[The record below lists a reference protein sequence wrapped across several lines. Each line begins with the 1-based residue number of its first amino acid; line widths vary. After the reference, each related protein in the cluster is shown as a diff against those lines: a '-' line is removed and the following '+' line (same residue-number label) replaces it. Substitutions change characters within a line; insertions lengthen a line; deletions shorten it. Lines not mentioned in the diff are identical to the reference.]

1 MTFTRDGRREMG
13 ETSPAKSARARREV
27 QLDTTPTSRPLYVPR
42 HVALIMDGNGR
53 WAQQRG
59 RPRTLGH
66 LEGAKA
72 VRRIVEHAR
81 REGVEFLTLYAF
93 SSDNW
98 NRPADEVSALMS
110 LFRRNLASETPRC
123 IENDIRLSVV
133 GRRDRLSPELCRAI
147 ESSERATTE
156 CDAMRLR
163 LAVDYSS
170 RDTLVRAA
178 KLLTISDS
186 SSTSG
191 PRDDFADA
199 IARASHDPGG
209 VPDVDLLIRTGGEQ
223 RLSDFLL
230 WECAYAELVFSRRM
244 WPEFSTT
251 DFDSAVD
258 EFRSRDRRFGGL
270 SKAAVGS

>member
-1 MTFTRDGRREMG
+1 VTLNTHLDAHRDSHRELHL
-13 ETSPAKSARARREV
+13 EAAP
-27 QLDTTPTSRPLYVPR
+27 RPLFIPR
-42 HVALIMDGNGR
+42 HVAVIMDGNGR

-72 VRRIVEHAR
+72 VRRTVEHAR
-81 REGVEFLTLYAF
+81 RVGVEFLTLYAF

-98 NRPADEVSALMS
+98 NRPQDEVGALMS

-133 GRRDRLSPELCRAI
+133 GRRDRLAPELCRAI
-147 ESSERATTE
+147 EAAEEATRD

-178 KLLTISDS
+178 QLLRAGGENSRES
-186 SSTSG
+186 
-191 PRDDFADA
+191 FAHA
-199 IARASHDPGG
+199 IARASHDPGD

-244 WPEFSTT
+244 WPDFATS
-251 DFDSAVD
+251 DFDAAVE
-258 EFRSRDRRFGGL
+258 EFRARDRRFGAL

>member
-1 MTFTRDGRREMG
+1 
-13 ETSPAKSARARREV
+13 V
-27 QLDTTPTSRPLYVPR
+27 QLDTTPVVRTPYVPR
-42 HVALIMDGNGR
+42 HVAVIMDGNGR

-72 VRRIVEHAR
+72 VRRIVEHSR
-81 REGVEFLTLYAF
+81 RIGVEFLTLYAF

-98 NRPADEVSALMS
+98 NRPDDEVSALMS

-147 ESSERATTE
+147 EASERATSE
-156 CDAMRLR
+156 CDSMRLR

-178 KLLTISDS
+178 QLLRV
-186 SSTSG
+186 SG
-191 PRDDFADA
+191 DATREDFAEA
-199 IARASHDPGG
+199 MARVSHDPGG
-209 VPDVDLLIRTGGEQ
+209 VPDVDLLVRTGGEQ

-244 WPEFSTT
+244 WPEFATS
-251 DFDSAVD
+251 DLDAAIE
-258 EFRSRDRRFGGL
+258 EFRARDRRFGGL